1 MLKLDQGPEFLRLA
15 NALSALHPGGS
26 EEKRLLDGML
36 LAVPRVSHA
45 MAMNVGDDSTEDRR
59 AAKKGLD
66 PGDSRRARSAAG
78 VVMPCWLCS
87 MLCTFNLYIT
97 SQPRTSKGRKK

>member
-1 MLKLDQGPEFLRLA
+1 MDDE
-15 NALSALHPGGS
+15 S
-26 EEKRLLDGML
+26 EVAE
-36 LAVPRVSHA
+36 RVGL
-45 MAMNVGDDSTEDRR
+45 GDDSTEDRR